1 MTRRTDPATHLV
13 HRMLPAL
20 APMIAAALLLAA
32 CAGGGTG
39 AREVAPQAS
48 QAAAPGPITDESGGG
63 SDGVAPG
70 EKPAASYANLADR
83 QIVKTGE
90 ISVEVSAVSTAVGA
104 VRAMA
109 LELGGYVG
117 GSNSGGPDQAASL
130 TLRIPAAQFDAAIGR
145 LHEMDGKVLVEAT
158 REQDVTGQVVDLDAR
173 IRNLQASEAQYRA
186 LLQQATKIE
195 DILTVQGR
203 LDDVRGEIEQL
214 QAQLDQLGNLAELA
228 TLTVTLVP
236 ADAPIESTAE
246 GWDAGAI
253 LESAVAALVG
263 IGQALAA
270 AAIWLLILGLP
281 LALLA
286 GLVLLVGLRLAP
298 AVKRRRA
305 EPID

>member
-1 MTRRTDPATHLV
+1 MTRRTDPAIRRARRL
-13 HRMLPAL
+13 LPVL
-20 APMIAAALLLAA
+20 APMVVMALLLAA
-32 CAGGGTG
+32 CAGGGAAVG
-39 AREVAPQAS
+39 EQAPQG
-48 QAAAPGPITDESGGG
+48 AALGSLTDMSGRGT
-63 SDGVAPG
+63 DGVVPG
-70 EKPAASYANLADR
+70 EDPGASYANLADR

-117 GSNSGGPDQAASL
+117 GSNSGGPDEAASL
-130 TLRIPAAQFDAAIGR
+130 TLRIPAAQFDAAIER

-236 ADAPIESTAE
+236 SDAPIESAAE
-246 GWDAGAI
+246 SWDAGAV
-253 LESAVAALVG
+253 LESALAALVG
-263 IGQALAA
+263 IGQALLAA
-270 AAIWLLILGLP
+270 GIWLLILGLP

-286 GLVLLVGLRLAP
+286 GIIVLVGVRLAP
-298 AVKRRRA
+298 AVRRRRA

>member
-1 MTRRTDPATHLV
+1 
-13 HRMLPAL
+13 
-20 APMIAAALLLAA
+20 MIARTGRSARSARRWSFSLLLLVIVALLLGA
-32 CAGGGTG
+32 CAGGGAT
-39 AREVAPQAS
+39 AVDEAP
-48 QAAAPGPITDESGGG
+48 
-63 SDGVAPG
+63 
-70 EKPAASYANLADR
+70 PAASAAAAEDLRAGFDGVPVDEKSNVVDANLVDR

-90 ISVEVSAVSTAVGA
+90 ISVEVSSVSAAVGI

-117 GSNSGGPDQAASL
+117 GSNAGGPDDAATL
-130 TLRIPAAQFDAAIGR
+130 TLRIPADRFDAALTR
-145 LHEMDGKVLVEAT
+145 LHGMDGSVLAEAT

-214 QAQLDQLGNLAELA
+214 QAQLDQLSDLAALS

-236 ADAPIESTAE
+236 ADAPITATAE
-246 GWDAGAI
+246 DWDAGAI

-263 IGQALAA
+263 LGQALAA
-270 AAIWLLILGLP
+270 AAIWLVILGLP
-281 LALLA
+281 LVLLA
-286 GLVLLVGLRLAP
+286 GLAVLIGLRVAP
-298 AVKRRRA
+298 MVRRRRA
-305 EPID
+305 EPVE

>member
-1 MTRRTDPATHLV
+1 MPGRTNRFTRFAH
-13 HRMLPAL
+13 PAL
-20 APMIAAALLLAA
+20 PILVPVLVVSLLLAA
-32 CAGGGTG
+32 CAGGAGT
-39 AREVAPQAS
+39 AAKP
-48 QAAAPGPITDESGGG
+48 AAADGLSGEVSDQSRGGFEAVPDPGG
-63 SDGVAPG
+63 SDT
-70 EKPAASYANLADR
+70 SYADLADR

-90 ISVEVSAVSTAVGA
+90 ITIRVSAVPTTVGT

-117 GSNSGGPDQAASL
+117 GSSAAGADEAATL
-130 TLRIPAAQFDAAIGR
+130 TLRIPADRFDAAIGR
-145 LHEMDGKVLVEAT
+145 LHELDGEVIAEAT
-158 REQDVTGQVVDLDAR
+158 REEDVTGQVVDLDAR

-203 LDDVRGEIEQL
+203 LDDVRGQIEQL
-214 QAQLDQLGNLAELA
+214 QGQLDQLSNLADLA

-236 ADAPIESTAE
+236 DETPISSTAD

-263 IGQALAA
+263 LAQAVAA
-270 AAIWLLILGLP
+270 AAIWLVILGIP

-286 GLVLLVGLRLAP
+286 GLVVLIGLRLAP
-298 AVKRRRA
+298 GLRRRRVEA
-305 EPID
+305 AD